1 MKMIEDLSLG
11 LQEVHIGLD
20 EVVIYYGDKLL
31 TSYERYDGNR
41 PTSILVHKQQH
52 VILFIVT
59 SL

>member
-20 EVVIYYGDKLL
+20 GAVIYYGDKLL
-31 TSYERYDGNR
+31 IPYERYDGNR
-41 PTSILVHKQQH
+41 TTSILVRKQH